1 MQIVKINEIN
11 EIEENSA
18 IIIYGAG
25 VTGKVCLEAL
35 DEMSRFVD
43 CFIDDDINKVGKNI
57 YGKTVI
63 SLDEFEM
70 EYVNRKCAL
79 VIGSIYTKII
89 IDKLCNRSF
98 YQSANCTIFDVKNIY
113 NKKKNVNLK
122 EFINI
127 HDMQFVKEN
136 YEKLY
141 EICSDDE
148 SKRIIDV
155 MKRVYFD
162 KYVGLDVYEEICSC
176 EPQYFTEKIVSTLRK
191 RKNNIL
197 DGGAFQ
203 GELLS
208 DLLHYKIPIEELV
221 LFEADTENYKKIL
234 DNLKESTLKSLCVAV
249 NQGLWNEN
257 GYLYL
262 DGIGDTCKISEKE
275 TDRRIS
281 VISIDEYYQNKRV
294 DFIKMDIE
302 GAELSA
308 LKGAENTI
316 KRDRPILAICIYHS
330 PEDFVG
336 IPIYLDNLLENY
348 TFSILHHTNEYV
360 ESILYAIP
368 NERNNF

>member
-1 MQIVKINEIN
+1 MQLVKINEIN
-11 EIEENSA
+11 EIEENRT

-25 VTGKVCLEAL
+25 VTGKVCLKAL
-35 DEMSRFVD
+35 NEESRFVD
-43 CFIDDDINKVGKNI
+43 CFVDDDINKVGKNI
-57 YGKTVI
+57 YGKNVI
-63 SLDEFEM
+63 SLDEFEQK
-70 EYVNRKCAL
+70 YADRKCAL
-79 VIGSIYTKII
+79 VIGSIYIKMI
-89 IDKLCNRSF
+89 IDKLVNREF
-98 YQSANCTIFDVKNIY
+98 YQIEDCIIFDMKSIY
-113 NKKKNVNLK
+113 DKKKKLNLK

-127 HDMQFVKEN
+127 NDMQFVKEN

-141 EICSDDE
+141 EICSDGE
-148 SKRIIDV
+148 SRKIIDV

-162 KYVGLDVYEEICSC
+162 KYVGLDVYEGICTC
-176 EPQYFTEKIVSTLRK
+176 EPQYFTEKIVSILRK
-191 RKNNIL
+191 RKNNIV

-208 DLLHYKIPIEELV
+208 DLLHYEIPIEELV

-234 DNLKESTLKSLCVAV
+234 ENLKGSELKSLCVAI
-249 NQGLWNEN
+249 NQGLWNKN
-257 GYLYL
+257 GFLYL
-262 DGIGDTCKISEKE
+262 DGVGDTCKISEKK

-281 VISIDEYYQNKRV
+281 VISIDEFYQNKRV

-308 LKGAENTI
+308 LKGAEKTI

-348 TFSILHHTNEYV
+348 TFNILHHTNEYV
-360 ESILYAIP
+360 ESILYAIQ
-368 NERNNF
+368 NERNIL